1 LQSGQGV
8 ASELVK
14 DKESSV
20 DAKANRLYLRGF
32 ARKPTEQEL
41 ELIRQ
46 HLARTEN
53 QQQAWEDILWA
64 MINAK
69 EFQFVK

>member
-1 LQSGQGV
+1 V
-8 ASELVK
+8 KAS
-14 DKESSV
+14 
-20 DAKANRLYLRGF
+20 RLYLRGF

-53 QQQAWEDILWA
+53 QQLAWEDILWA